1 MIYTYIVLQNTKQE
15 VYKNETK
22 TFGNKQFRP
31 SKIFYKRN
39 QEQQEGEREDEVEG
53 DTHTDRQTKNG
64 VSDTKF

>member
-1 MIYTYIVLQNTKQE
+1 MIWYTYIYITTKYKE
-15 VYKNETK
+15 VYKIETK

-31 SKIFYKRN
+31 SKIFYKTK
-39 QEQQEGEREDEVEG
+39 QEQEGEDEVEG

>member
-1 MIYTYIVLQNTKQE
+1 MIWYTHILLQITKQE

-31 SKIFYKRN
+31 SKIFYKTK
-39 QEQQEGEREDEVEG
+39 QEQEEGEEEVEG